1 MDPGSAAHH
10 FVRRC
15 ARGMFK
21 PVAMIKQLRTALAR
35 AACAFA
41 LCALAL
47 PAAAGDLGRADPNF
61 WDGLL
66 PKQLYAGP
74 VAPLSF
80 PPSGIPHSLYPL
92 TDDEQ
97 SLRDQAFSLLQ
108 PPQHRE
114 VWNTLIKS
122 FAQATAFPLDILRF
136 DRYAYANML
145 IGMPYASEAGRYS
158 RLIDDVGSD
167 YLLLGPFMVTA
178 CRVIDMDVRR
188 ARSLAY
194 VQGFT
199 EFEINNALA
208 RNNENRI
215 LIEGVELT
223 LDSRVWSYRY
233 AVERLV
239 VAVPSPLAVQA
250 QRAVERYAVQV
261 AAIVPYLA
269 KCVAPVAVVERGVA
283 PAPLISK

>member
-1 MDPGSAAHH
+1 MTKYLRG
-10 FVRRC
+10 
-15 ARGMFK
+15 ARGL
-21 PVAMIKQLRTALAR
+21 AGALI
-35 AACAFA
+35 
-41 LCALAL
+41 LCALTFGSAV
-47 PAAAGDLGRADPNF
+47 AGDLGRADPNF

-66 PKQLYAGP
+66 PKQLYLGP

-80 PPSGIPHSLYPL
+80 PPSGMPHSLYPL
-92 TDDEQ
+92 TDDEA
-97 SLRDQAFSLLQ
+97 SLRDQAFSILQ

-122 FAQATAFPLDILRF
+122 FAQATVFPLDILRV

-178 CRVIDMDVRR
+178 CRVIDMDARR
-188 ARSLAY
+188 ARSLAH

-199 EFEINNALA
+199 EYEINNALA
-208 RNNENRI
+208 RNNEDRI

-233 AVERLV
+233 ALNRLV

-250 QRAVERYAVQV
+250 ERAVERYAVQV
-261 AAIVPYLA
+261 AAIAPYLA
-269 KCVAPVAVVERGVA
+269 KCIPPVAVVERGP
-283 PAPLISK
+283 PAPVISK